1 VNTRNEKTTEMLG
14 PERQRITG
22 HGWPGPGCRT
32 KDCQVR
38 VTPFYPNGYLAQAGD
53 EAAKK
58 ERERVVK
65 FFGQDPSRVCCCC
78 LSLSLSLSPY
88 DKSLSLSI
96 AQLQVPMDHRYLIQI
111 GHKYW

>member
-1 VNTRNEKTTEMLG
+1 MNTRNEKTTEMLG

-22 HGWPGPGCRT
+22 HGWPGPGCLT

-65 FFGQDPSRVCCCC
+65 FFGQD
-78 LSLSLSLSPY
+78 LSPLPNC
-88 DKSLSLSI
+88 KFLWI
-96 AQLQVPMDHRYLIQI
+96 TAT
-111 GHKYW
+111 